1 MASRRTRLMFLLRA
15 GVVLFVAYVVIC
27 ESGVHGACVAGVAG
41 EGGCSL
47 GTLGGLGTHALRAH
61 ALRAHALDTLVS
73 LALTLEW
80 VGVCV
85 CVSVEVGAVVYWG
98 RISIY
103 PETGYVGVR
112 LVYLDH
118 CQRADPFYSQ
128 SLIRVDRR

>member
-1 MASRRTRLMFLLRA
+1 MASRRMRLMFLLRA
-15 GVVLFVAYVVIC
+15 GVILFVAYVVIC

-47 GTLGGLGTHALRAH
+47 GTLGGLGTRALG
-61 ALRAHALDTLVS
+61 AHALDTLVS

-80 VGVCV
+80 VGVGV
-85 CVSVEVGAVVYWG
+85 CVSVEVGAVVYWSC
-98 RISIY
+98 ISIY
-103 PETGYVGVR
+103 PETGYVGGR

-128 SLIRVDRR
+128 SLIRVDRH